1 MLGLINVNYVAPLDA
16 MTSFNKYRALGIPE
30 LVWGSP
36 NRLSKTGI
44 PELVRGFARH
54 VSPNQKRDP
63 QIVYVKRGSPNWFGD
78 LRDMYPQTKNGI
90 PKSYIQN
97 GIPKSYI

>member
-36 NRLSKTGI
+36 NR
-44 PELVRGFARH
+44 
-54 VSPNQKRDP
+54 
-63 QIVYVKRGSPNWFGD
+63 FGD
-78 LRDMYPQTKNGI
+78 HIFGLGIGVTSI
-90 PKSYIQN
+90 PK
-97 GIPKSYI
+97 PKM